1 MILKYQQGGAA
12 IPPLVNYDP
21 VMIQPSQAADS
32 TVAEAKKEEKGLAD
46 KDILGLLKDLDGLP
60 NDVQI
65 ATQLLQNFFIDRQY
79 TPKEFAP
86 SIASQYIQI
95 VNQINRIKFDR
106 AAYNDAYKMADK
118 KGSLNEYAINDRG
131 YILCQNGEDFQF
143 LKPEQLRDSEYRPLT
158 NAEVLRLRAY
168 SPQLAYNN
176 NLLDIVKGSTSMEVI
191 NKQIQDIVSKLGTT
205 IQSSEGYVRSAQLI
219 SGVQQYL
226 QAVQQ
231 AGEVTTP
238 EQLYKSKVLT
248 KDQVKQV
255 NMALNYVYQS
265 LPENARTLIKTR
277 TQTGTTQEAL
287 ALVAQFIGMQT
298 SDTSEFGLD
307 LQKNEN
313 KEGSK
318 GSKDSTDPL
327 SKLKL
332 SPVDMLQ
339 ANYGQKDSITIQ
351 TPEGGQYGLQ
361 VPTVR
366 MPITDKEGKS
376 FGIGTLQDITK
387 SAFAGYLDFN
397 QASMGG
403 VNIPFEGFS
412 NIAVDGT
419 ALHTAYLPID
429 MEKYKYGEIVPD
441 ISILERYNKAQKK
454 IKENNITDPQQIN
467 NIYREFGLP
476 ILYTPTGEV
485 MPTYKK
491 FGILNG
497 TALSNAF
504 NKNVSLANY
513 IVETEDENE
522 IANTL
527 AILQKGRGEKDR
539 IDFKEESWIP
549 WLDYTK
555 VYKGTIFIPVNEDYF
570 TSNAATGNFPTTTEA
585 QLIEARQQSKQK
597 QYINP
602 GTL

>member
-21 VMIQPSQAADS
+21 VMIQPAQEAS
-32 TVAEAKKEEKGLAD
+32 TVAETKKEEKGLAD
-46 KDILGLLKDLDGLP
+46 KDILGLLKNLDGLP

-79 TPKEFAP
+79 TPKEFSP

-106 AAYNDAYKMADK
+106 AAYNDAYKAADK
-118 KGSLNEYAINDRG
+118 KGSLNEYAIDDRG
-131 YILCQNGEDFQF
+131 NILCQNGEDFQF
-143 LKPEQLRDSEYRPLT
+143 LRPEQLEGSGYKPLT
-158 NAEVLRLRAY
+158 NSDVLRLRAY

-176 NLLDIVKGSTSMEVI
+176 SLLDIVKGSTSMEVI
-191 NKQIQDIVSKLGTT
+191 NKQIKDIISNLGSTT
-205 IQSSEGYVRSAQLI
+205 QSSEGYARSAQLI
-219 SGVQQYL
+219 SGMNQYL
-226 QAVQQ
+226 AAIQQ
-231 AGEVTTP
+231 VGESATP
-238 EQLYKSKVLT
+238 EQLYKNKVLT
-248 KDQVKQV
+248 KDQAQQA
-255 NMALNYVYQS
+255 NAAIGYVYS
-265 LPENARTLIKTR
+265 YLPENARTLIKTR
-277 TQTGTTQEAL
+277 TKNGTQEEAL
-287 ALVAQFIGMQT
+287 KLVSQLIGMST
-298 SDTSEFGLD
+298 SSISEFQID
-307 LQKNEN
+307 LQKSE
-313 KEGSK
+313 K
-318 GSKDSTDPL
+318 GDTTDPTNPFA
-327 SKLKL
+327 KLKL

-339 ANYGQKDSITIQ
+339 AGYGQKDSITIQ
-351 TPEGGQYGLQ
+351 TPEGGTAGLQ

-376 FGIGTLQDITK
+376 QGIGTLQDVTN

-419 ALHTAYLPID
+419 ALHAAYLPID
-429 MEKYKYGEIVPD
+429 MDKYRQGEIVPD
-441 ISILERYNKAQKK
+441 ISMLERYDKAQKK
-454 IKENNITDPQQIN
+454 IKQENITDPQEIN
-467 NIYREFGLP
+467 AVYQEMGLP
-476 ILYTPTGEV
+476 MLYNSNGKL
-485 MPTYKK
+485 MGNYMK

-497 TALSNAF
+497 TALSSAF
-504 NKNVSLANY
+504 NKDVSLADY
-513 IVETEDENE
+513 IVETQDENE

-527 AILQKGRGEKDR
+527 AVLQKGRSEKDR
-539 IDFKEESWIP
+539 IQFEEKSTLWP
-549 WLDYTK
+549 WGDYTR
-555 VYKGTIFIPVNEDYF
+555 VYKGTIFIPINEDYF
-570 TSNAATGNFPTTTEA
+570 TSTAATGNFPTPAQA

>member
-21 VMIQPSQAADS
+21 VMIQPAQETS
-32 TVAEAKKEEKGLAD
+32 TVAETKKEEKGLAD

-106 AAYNDAYKMADK
+106 AAYNDAYKAADK
-118 KGSLNEYAINDRG
+118 KGSLNEYAIDDRG
-131 YILCQNGEDFQF
+131 NILCQNGEDFQF
-143 LKPEQLRDSEYRPLT
+143 LRPEQLEGSGYKPLT
-158 NAEVLRLRAY
+158 NSDVLRLRAY

-176 NLLDIVKGSTSMEVI
+176 SLLDIVKGSTSMEVI
-191 NKQIQDIVSKLGTT
+191 NKQIKDIISNLGSTT
-205 IQSSEGYVRSAQLI
+205 QSSEGYARSAQLI
-219 SGVQQYL
+219 SGMNQYL
-226 QAVQQ
+226 AAIQQ
-231 AGEVTTP
+231 VGESATP
-238 EQLYKSKVLT
+238 EQLYKNKVLT
-248 KDQVKQV
+248 KDQAQQA
-255 NMALNYVYQS
+255 NAALSYVYSS

-277 TQTGTTQEAL
+277 TKNGTQEEAL
-287 ALVAQFIGMQT
+287 KLVSQLIGMST
-298 SDTSEFGLD
+298 SSISEFQLD
-307 LQKNEN
+307 LQKSE
-313 KEGSK
+313 K
-318 GSKDSTDPL
+318 GDTTDPTNPFA
-327 SKLKL
+327 KLKL

-339 ANYGQKDSITIQ
+339 AGYGQKDSITIQ
-351 TPEGGQYGLQ
+351 TPEGGTAGLQ
-361 VPTVR
+361 ITTVR

-376 FGIGTLQDITK
+376 QGIGTLQDVTN

-412 NIAVDGT
+412 NIAIDGT
-419 ALHTAYLPID
+419 ALHAAYLPID
-429 MEKYKYGEIVPD
+429 MDKYRQGEIVPD
-441 ISILERYNKAQKK
+441 ISMLERYDKAQKK
-454 IKENNITDPQQIN
+454 IKQENITDPQEIN
-467 NIYREFGLP
+467 AVYQEMGLP
-476 ILYTPTGEV
+476 MLYNSNGKL
-485 MPTYKK
+485 MGNYMK

-497 TALSNAF
+497 TALSSAF
-504 NKNVSLANY
+504 NKDVSLADY
-513 IVETEDENE
+513 IVETQDENE

-527 AILQKGRGEKDR
+527 SILQKGRSEKNR
-539 IDFKEESWIP
+539 IQFEEKSTLWP
-549 WLDYTK
+549 WGDYTR
-555 VYKGTIFIPVNEDYF
+555 VYKGTIFIPINEDYF
-570 TSNAATGNFPTTTEA
+570 TSNAATGNFPTPAQA